1 LSSYSIVFGKIYKKL
16 SELELLM
23 LFGDVFS
30 LLRVKQWYK
39 NLLVFV
45 PLIFAGNLFSEKL
58 ILLTLLGFVALCLVS
73 SLNYVI
79 NDFVDIEKD
88 KNHPEKKNRPLASGK
103 ISKSLAVIL
112 MVILA
117 AGGVLISLL
126 LPFMF
131 QVLLLVFFMLTQAY
145 TLFFKNIL
153 FADLL
158 FIGINFV
165 LRAVAGAFVITN
177 GNLPYVVVSPWI
189 IITPFF
195 LALLLVVS
203 RREADHKLMGKSSKK
218 YKPTLGEYTPELT
231 GALMN
236 ILTAVL
242 LIIYAI
248 YSIFSY
254 HFSLLISFPFA
265 IFCLFRWFYLV
276 KTGSIISRHP
286 ELMYKD
292 MAMVVGGILWIISV
306 ILGIYLL

>member
-1 LSSYSIVFGKIYKKL
+1 M
-16 SELELLM
+16 LL
-23 LFGDVFS
+23 GDVFS

-45 PLIFAGNLFSEKL
+45 PLIFAGNLFSLE
-58 ILLTLLGFVALCLVS
+58 LLGLTTLGFLAFCLVS

-79 NDFVDIEKD
+79 NDLVDVERD
-88 KNHPEKKNRPLASGK
+88 RSHPEKKNRPLAAGR
-103 ISKSLAVIL
+103 ISRSLAGFM
-112 MVILA
+112 MVLLLIGA
-117 AGGVLISLL
+117 TLISSF

-131 QVLLLVFFMLTQAY
+131 WILLITFFVLTQIY
-145 TLFFKNIL
+145 TFFFKNVL
-153 FADLL
+153 FVDLL
-158 FIGINFV
+158 FIGVNFV
-165 LRAVAGAFVITN
+165 LRAVSGAFVVTTGFVTLV
-177 GNLPYVVVSPWI
+177 GNKPYVVVSPWI
-189 IITPFF
+189 IVAPFF

-203 RREADHKLMGKSSKK
+203 RREADHKLMGSSSKN
-218 YKPTLGEYTPELT
+218 YKKTLQLYTPELT

-248 YSIFSY
+248 YSVFSY
-254 HFSLLISFPFA
+254 EFSLLISFPFA

-292 MAMVVGGILWIISV
+292 APMVIGGLLWIISV
-306 ILGIYLL
+306 ILGIYVI